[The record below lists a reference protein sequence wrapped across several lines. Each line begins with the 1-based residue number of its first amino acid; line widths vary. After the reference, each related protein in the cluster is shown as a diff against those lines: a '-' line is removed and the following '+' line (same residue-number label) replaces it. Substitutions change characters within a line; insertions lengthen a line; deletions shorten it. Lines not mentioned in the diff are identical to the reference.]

1 MRIRRLLQ
9 GTAVTALSVLAWA
22 GAGSA
27 DTSASINIS
36 NVKDRKSVV

>member
-27 DTSASINIS
+27 DTSAIQVI
-36 NVKDRKSVV
+36 KKYYLA